1 MILGWWLAMLF
12 ILECLQLSWISNA
25 AKKSFRISKFLTQCL
40 VLEELYK
47 GISYK
52 LHGCSL
58 MLCCLLILS
67 CLDERV
73 HRKFLLKIW
82 SLLTTF
88 SQKYDNTRLM
98 ICYSFCSGISK
109 AITNIQHGKRVIK
122 YFLISTLMSGNKK
135 EEFYIG
141 VSYELHG
148 CSLILCCPLILSCL
162 DERVHRKLLL
172 KIWSLLTTFSW
183 KYDSTRLMFLFFMVL
198 EFPKLSQISN
208 TAKGSLNIS

>member
-1 MILGWWLAMLF
+1 LKLNDNFFPESMTILGWCFF
-12 ILECLQLSWISNA
+12 ILNGSG
-25 AKKSFRISKFLTQCL
+25 ISKAITNIQHGKRVIKYFLISTL
-40 VLEELYK
+40 MSVYRKEEFYI
-47 GISYK
+47 GVSYE

-58 MLCCLLILS
+58 ILCCPLILS

-122 YFLISTLMSGNKK
+122 YFLISTLMSGYRKREFFLLRNQPWLVW
-135 EEFYIG
+135 EE
-141 VSYELHG
+141 
-148 CSLILCCPLILSCL
+148 LS
-162 DERVHRKLLL
+162 HWML
-172 KIWSLLTTFSW
+172 K
-183 KYDSTRLMFLFFMVL
+183 
-198 EFPKLSQISN
+198 
-208 TAKGSLNIS
+208 